1 MNVPPCFRRPGT
13 LLLAPAL
20 ILLLVAAACQGEPAA
35 GATDQEAGTPASA
48 TPAVTLTEFAIQP
61 SELTVPV
68 AEALSISVTN
78 AGQAPHTFAVSAGD
92 HTFETALIA
101 PGSTETLD
109 VPALEPGSYGM
120 LCTVAGHK
128 EAGMSGTV
136 VAGVP
141 TAASGMPET
150 GHGGTSVADMLSGH
164 EAGVKAFPAETQGT
178 GAQPL
183 EPKMDHGVKVFEL
196 TAEAVQ
202 WETSPG
208 EFKTAMTYN
217 GTVPGPELRVFEGD
231 RMRVHIQNELP
242 EPTTIHW
249 HGMHV
254 PNAMDGV
261 PFITQDPIM
270 PGEDFTYEF
279 TVRNDPGLY
288 LYHSHFNSTAQVES
302 GLYGPIVVQD
312 RGKDAVAADVEYTTI
327 IGDGPLGFVLNG
339 KGFPATAP
347 MVAAPGETVLL
358 HLANVGEALHPM
370 HMHGYDF
377 TVIRQDGQPV
387 RPTSTINT
395 LVVPPGTTF
404 DVLIH
409 ARAPGVWAFHCHI
422 LSHVEGPEG
431 MYGMV
436 TALIVE

>member
-1 MNVPPCFRRPGT
+1 MDVPARHPVTPVLIAGALVLT
-13 LLLAPAL
+13 L
-20 ILLLVAAACQGEPAA
+20 IAAACGSSSAENAP
-35 GATDQEAGTPASA
+35 GTAEGTASA
-48 TPAVTLTEFAIQP
+48 SPTVTLTEFKIAP
-61 SELTVPV
+61 AELTVPV
-68 AEALSISVTN
+68 AEPLRINVKN
-78 AGQAPHTFAVSAGD
+78 AGQAPHTFAIAVGD
-92 HTFETALIA
+92 QTFETALIA
-101 PGSTETLD
+101 PGSSEALD
-109 VPALEPGSYGM
+109 VPALEPGSYEM

-128 EAGMSGTV
+128 ESGMSGTV
-136 VAGVP
+136 VAGIP
-141 TAASGMPET
+141 TSADEMPGMN
-150 GHGGTSVADMLSGH
+150 HGGTSIADMLAGH
-164 EAGVKAFPAETQGT
+164 EASVKAFPAETEGT

-183 EPKMDHGVKVFEL
+183 KPTMDDGVKVFEV

-202 WETSPG
+202 WEVSPG
-208 EFKTAMTYN
+208 EFKTAMAYN
-217 GTVPGPELRVFEGD
+217 GTVPGPELRVFDGD

-261 PFITQDPIM
+261 PFVTQDPIM

-288 LYHSHFNSTAQVES
+288 LYHSHFNATAQVES

-312 RGKDAVAADVEYTTI
+312 RGKDAIDADVEYTTI

-347 MVAAPGETVLL
+347 MAAARGETVLL

-370 HMHGYDF
+370 HLHGYDF

-387 RPTSTINT
+387 RPPSTVNT

-409 ARAPGVWAFHCHI
+409 ANTPGVWAFHCHI
-422 LSHVEGPEG
+422 LSHVEGPDG

-436 TALIVE
+436 TALVVE